1 MAPCD
6 PLILQVHRLLANE
19 IETVYYYPRPIVSVC
34 YPDGDAKL
42 PTGSG
47 SEAASPRPRDLAIVE
62 FNSSVDARRS
72 IRVTGTT
79 HTRSCFQAKRIE
91 DLPYVTMVALRFLLV
106 LLPLAA
112 ASPSSPQPFALVK
125 RHCEQPKNCGAVIQG
140 TACDFCCAADV
151 KPDSTHCKPKNA
163 ACDNP
168 AGGQTFLCED

>member
-1 MAPCD
+1 
-6 PLILQVHRLLANE
+6 
-19 IETVYYYPRPIVSVC
+19 
-34 YPDGDAKL
+34 
-42 PTGSG
+42 
-47 SEAASPRPRDLAIVE
+47 
-62 FNSSVDARRS
+62 
-72 IRVTGTT
+72 
-79 HTRSCFQAKRIE
+79 
-91 DLPYVTMVALRFLLV
+91 MVALRFLLV